1 MDLAMIKYFPNY
13 KNSEVKSS
21 GVSGTLSRW
30 VEREDFNLWKGLVTF
45 EKASTGFDLIRGE

>member
-1 MDLAMIKYFPNY
+1 MIKYFPNY